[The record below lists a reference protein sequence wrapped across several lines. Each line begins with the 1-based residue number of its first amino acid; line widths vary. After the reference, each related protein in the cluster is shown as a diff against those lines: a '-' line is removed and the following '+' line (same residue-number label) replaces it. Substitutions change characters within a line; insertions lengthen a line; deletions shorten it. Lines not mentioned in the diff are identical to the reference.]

1 MNNKTIERETL
12 DFSSLPNV
20 IRLMIEDNSDAA
32 TVIDQLIEFKG
43 ENNALATLILL
54 DDMNIRGTQLY
65 TLYKMCNQDIKAF
78 YETTINITKDDI
90 LQLNQASAPLC
101 IYKAVFEGTSD
112 DRKNNPN
119 KYIFTND
126 ERENYIKHKKTSQE
140 NNAVEK
146 DLYPTISIEEALK
159 IIKNRG
165 FKCGYK
171 KEYINDDHAKEIYQ
185 VFYNDLGDILY
196 TNSLENKN
204 VFLWKDSKL
213 NVVRSKNNNNI
224 NYVIELK
231 DHPFETYDNLIKNSH
246 SKVNNDA
253 NLIPIIKTIKGIKY
267 SEKNPNYS
275 SCVTTLIY
283 DLLSF
288 EQIYDELDDGLKE
301 IYKPL
306 LNQASDMAYDEII
319 NHLNAD
325 DGIEIAT
332 NLQNILGFN
341 LSKSKLLAA
350 KDRFCKARGHQTNN
364 SKKKFLSRL
373 VSDDPYTKDMNH
385 RIIEVLTKDIE
396 TV

>member
-1 MNNKTIERETL
+1 MDKKTIERETL
-12 DFSSLPNV
+12 DFSSLPNI

-32 TVIDQLIEFKG
+32 TVIDKLIELKG
-43 ENNALATLILL
+43 ESNALATLILL
-54 DDMNIRGTQLY
+54 DDMNIRGIQLSI
-65 TLYKMCNQDIKAF
+65 LYKMCNQDIETF
-78 YETTINITKDDI
+78 YETVINITKDDI
-90 LQLNQASAPLC
+90 ELLNRTSAPVC
-101 IYKAVFEGTSD
+101 VYKAIFEGTSE
-112 DRKNNPN
+112 DRKKYPN
-119 KYIFTND
+119 KYIFTNV
-126 ERENYIKHKKTSQE
+126 ERENYTKSKEK

-146 DLYPTISIEEALK
+146 DLYPTITIEEALK
-159 IIKNRG
+159 IIKNKG

-171 KEYINDDHAKEIYQ
+171 TEYINDNHIKEVYWI
-185 VFYNDLGDILY
+185 FYNKLGDILY

-204 VFLWKDSKL
+204 IFLWKDSKL
-213 NVVRSKNNNNI
+213 NVVRSKDNNNI

-231 DHPFETYDNLIKNSH
+231 DHPFETYDNLLKNSH
-246 SKVNNDA
+246 DKLNDDI
-253 NLIPIIKTIKGIKY
+253 NSIPIIKTIKGIKY
-267 SEKNPNYS
+267 TEKNPNYS
-275 SCVTTLIY
+275 SCVTALIY

-288 EQIYDELDDGLKE
+288 EQIYNELDEGLKA

-306 LNQASDMAYDEII
+306 LEQASDKAYDEII

-350 KDRFCKARGHQTNN
+350 KDRFCKARGHETNN

-396 TV
+396 TI

>member
-1 MNNKTIERETL
+1 MNTKANEREML
-12 DFSSLPNV
+12 DFSSLPNI

-32 TVIDQLIEFKG
+32 TVIDKLIELKG
-43 ENNALATLILL
+43 ESNALATLILL
-54 DDMNIRGTQLY
+54 DDMNIRGIQLSI
-65 TLYKMCNQDIKAF
+65 LYKMCNQDIETF
-78 YETTINITKDDI
+78 YETVINITKDDI
-90 LQLNQASAPLC
+90 ELLNRTSAPLC
-101 IYKAVFEGTSD
+101 VYKAIFEGTSE
-112 DRKNNPN
+112 DRKKYPN
-119 KYIFTND
+119 KYIFTNV
-126 ERENYIKHKKTSQE
+126 ERENYTKSKEK

-146 DLYPTISIEEALK
+146 DLYPTITIEEALK
-159 IIKNRG
+159 IIKNKG

-171 KEYINDDHAKEIYQ
+171 TEYINDNHIKEVYWI
-185 VFYNDLGDILY
+185 FYNKLGDILY

-204 VFLWKDSKL
+204 IFLWKDSKL
-213 NVVRSKNNNNI
+213 NVVRSKDNNNI

-231 DHPFETYDNLIKNSH
+231 DHPFETYDNLLTNSH
-246 SKVNNDA
+246 NKLNEDM

-267 SEKNPNYS
+267 TEKNPNYS
-275 SCVTTLIY
+275 SCVTALIY

-288 EQIYDELDDGLKE
+288 EQIYNELDEGLKA

-306 LNQASDMAYDEII
+306 LEQASDKAYDEII

-350 KDRFCKARGHQTNN
+350 KDRFCKARGHETNN

-396 TV
+396 TI

>member
-1 MNNKTIERETL
+1 MNTKANEREML
-12 DFSSLPNV
+12 DFSSLPNI

-32 TVIDQLIEFKG
+32 TVIDKLIELKG
-43 ENNALATLILL
+43 ESNALATLILL
-54 DDMNIRGTQLY
+54 DDMNIRGIQLSI
-65 TLYKMCNQDIKAF
+65 LYKMCNQDIETF
-78 YETTINITKDDI
+78 YETVINITKDDI
-90 LQLNQASAPLC
+90 ELLNRTSAPLC
-101 IYKAVFEGTSD
+101 VYKAIFEGTSE
-112 DRKNNPN
+112 DRKKYPN
-119 KYIFTND
+119 KYIFTNV
-126 ERENYIKHKKTSQE
+126 ERENYTKSKEK

-146 DLYPTISIEEALK
+146 DLYPTITIEEALK
-159 IIKNRG
+159 IIKNKG

-171 KEYINDDHAKEIYQ
+171 TEYINDNHIKEVYWI
-185 VFYNDLGDILY
+185 FYNKLGDILY

-204 VFLWKDSKL
+204 IFLWKDSKL
-213 NVVRSKNNNNI
+213 NVVRSKDNNNI

-231 DHPFETYDNLIKNSH
+231 DHPFETYDRLLTNSH
-246 SKVNNDA
+246 NKLNEDM

-267 SEKNPNYS
+267 TEKNPNYS
-275 SCVTTLIY
+275 SCVTSLIY

-288 EQIYDELDDGLKE
+288 EQIYNELDEGLKA

-306 LNQASDMAYDEII
+306 LEQASDKAYDEII

-350 KDRFCKARGHQTNN
+350 KDRFCKARGHETNN

-396 TV
+396 TI

>member
-1 MNNKTIERETL
+1 MDKKTIEREML
-12 DFSSLPNV
+12 DFSSLPNI

-32 TVIDQLIEFKG
+32 TVIDKLIELKG
-43 ENNALATLILL
+43 ESNALATLILL
-54 DDMNIRGTQLY
+54 DDMNIRGIQLSI
-65 TLYKMCNQDIKAF
+65 LYKMCNQDIETF
-78 YETTINITKDDI
+78 YETVINITKDDI
-90 LQLNQASAPLC
+90 ELLNRTSAPLC
-101 IYKAVFEGTSD
+101 VYKAIFEGTSE
-112 DRKNNPN
+112 DRKKYPN
-119 KYIFTND
+119 KYIFTNV
-126 ERENYIKHKKTSQE
+126 ERENYTKSKEK

-146 DLYPTISIEEALK
+146 DLYPTITIEEALK
-159 IIKNRG
+159 IIKNKG

-171 KEYINDDHAKEIYQ
+171 TEYINDNHIKEVYWI
-185 VFYNDLGDILY
+185 FYNKLGDILY

-204 VFLWKDSKL
+204 IFLWKDSKL
-213 NVVRSKNNNNI
+213 NVVRSKDNNNI

-231 DHPFETYDNLIKNSH
+231 DHPFETYDRLLTNSH
-246 SKVNNDA
+246 NKLNEDM

-267 SEKNPNYS
+267 TEKNPNYS
-275 SCVTTLIY
+275 SCVTALIY

-288 EQIYDELDDGLKE
+288 EQIYNELDEGLKA

-306 LNQASDMAYDEII
+306 LEQASDKAYDEII

-350 KDRFCKARGHQTNN
+350 KDRFCKARGHETNN

-396 TV
+396 TI

>member
-1 MNNKTIERETL
+1 MDKKTIEREML
-12 DFSSLPNV
+12 DFSSLPNI

-32 TVIDQLIEFKG
+32 TVIDKLIELKG
-43 ENNALATLILL
+43 ESNALATLILL
-54 DDMNIRGTQLY
+54 DDMNIRGIQLSI
-65 TLYKMCNQDIKAF
+65 LYKMCNQDIETF
-78 YETTINITKDDI
+78 YETVINITKDDI
-90 LQLNQASAPLC
+90 ELLNRTSAPLC
-101 IYKAVFEGTSD
+101 VYKAIFEGTSE
-112 DRKNNPN
+112 DRKKYPD
-119 KYIFTND
+119 KYIFTD
-126 ERENYIKHKKTSQE
+126 VERENYTKSKEK
-140 NNAVEK
+140 NNTVEK
-146 DLYPTISIEEALK
+146 DLYPTITIEEALK
-159 IIKNRG
+159 IIKNKG

-171 KEYINDDHAKEIYQ
+171 AEYINDNHIKEVYWI
-185 VFYNDLGDILY
+185 FYNKLGDILY

-204 VFLWKDSKL
+204 IFLWKDSKL
-213 NVVRSKNNNNI
+213 NVVRSKDNNNI

-231 DHPFETYDNLIKNSH
+231 DHPFETYDRLLTNSH
-246 SKVNNDA
+246 NKLNEDM

-267 SEKNPNYS
+267 TEKNPNYS
-275 SCVTTLIY
+275 SCVTALIY

-288 EQIYDELDDGLKE
+288 AQIYNELDEGLKA

-306 LNQASDMAYDEII
+306 LEQASDKAYDEII

-350 KDRFCKARGHQTNN
+350 KDRFCKARGHETNN

-396 TV
+396 TI

>member
-1 MNNKTIERETL
+1 MNTKTNEREML
-12 DFSSLPNV
+12 DFSSLPNI
-20 IRLMIEDNSDAA
+20 IRLMIEDNSDTA
-32 TVIDQLIEFKG
+32 TVIDKLIELKG
-43 ENNALATLILL
+43 ESNALATLILL
-54 DDMNIRGTQLY
+54 DDMNIRGIQLSI
-65 TLYKMCNQDIKAF
+65 LYKMCNQDIETF
-78 YETTINITKDDI
+78 YETVINITKDDI
-90 LQLNQASAPLC
+90 ELLNRTSAPLC
-101 IYKAVFEGTSD
+101 VYKAIFEGTSE
-112 DRKNNPN
+112 DRKKYPN
-119 KYIFTND
+119 KYIFTNV
-126 ERENYIKHKKTSQE
+126 ERENYTKSKEK
-140 NNAVEK
+140 NNTVEK
-146 DLYPTISIEEALK
+146 DLYPTITIEEALK
-159 IIKNRG
+159 IIKNKG

-171 KEYINDDHAKEIYQ
+171 MEYINDNHIKEVYWI
-185 VFYNDLGDILY
+185 FYNKLGDILY

-204 VFLWKDSKL
+204 IFLWKDSKL
-213 NVVRSKNNNNI
+213 NVVRSKDNNNI

-231 DHPFETYDNLIKNSH
+231 NHPFETYDRLLTNSH
-246 SKVNNDA
+246 NKLNEDM

-267 SEKNPNYS
+267 IEKNPNYS
-275 SCVTTLIY
+275 SCVTALIY

-288 EQIYDELDDGLKE
+288 EQIYNELDEGLKA

-306 LNQASDMAYDEII
+306 LEQASDKAYDEII

-350 KDRFCKARGHQTNN
+350 KDRFCKARGHETNN

-396 TV
+396 TI

>member
-1 MNNKTIERETL
+1 MDKKTIERETL
-12 DFSSLPNV
+12 DFSSLPNI

-32 TVIDQLIEFKG
+32 TVIDKLIELKG
-43 ENNALATLILL
+43 ESNALATLILL
-54 DDMNIRGTQLY
+54 DDMNIRGIQLSI
-65 TLYKMCNQDIKAF
+65 LYKMCNQDIETF
-78 YETTINITKDDI
+78 YETVINITKDDI
-90 LQLNQASAPLC
+90 ELLNRTSAPLC
-101 IYKAVFEGTSD
+101 VYKAIFEGTSE
-112 DRKNNPN
+112 DRKKYPN
-119 KYIFTND
+119 KYIFTNV
-126 ERENYIKHKKTSQE
+126 ERENYTKSKEK
-140 NNAVEK
+140 NNTVEK
-146 DLYPTISIEEALK
+146 DLYPTITIEEALK
-159 IIKNRG
+159 IIKNKG

-171 KEYINDDHAKEIYQ
+171 MEYINDNHIKEVYWI
-185 VFYNDLGDILY
+185 FYNKLGDILY

-204 VFLWKDSKL
+204 IFLWKDSKL
-213 NVVRSKNNNNI
+213 NVVRSKDNNNI

-231 DHPFETYDNLIKNSH
+231 NHPFETYDRLLTNSH
-246 SKVNNDA
+246 NKLNEDM

-267 SEKNPNYS
+267 TEKNPNYS
-275 SCVTTLIY
+275 SCVTALIY

-288 EQIYDELDDGLKE
+288 EQIYNELDEGLKA

-306 LNQASDMAYDEII
+306 LEQASDKAYDEII

-350 KDRFCKARGHQTNN
+350 KDRFCKARGHETNN

-396 TV
+396 TI

>member
-1 MNNKTIERETL
+1 M
-12 DFSSLPNV
+12 
-20 IRLMIEDNSDAA
+20 
-32 TVIDQLIEFKG
+32 
-43 ENNALATLILL
+43 
-54 DDMNIRGTQLY
+54 
-65 TLYKMCNQDIKAF
+65 
-78 YETTINITKDDI
+78 
-90 LQLNQASAPLC
+90 
-101 IYKAVFEGTSD
+101 
-112 DRKNNPN
+112 
-119 KYIFTND
+119 
-126 ERENYIKHKKTSQE
+126 
-140 NNAVEK
+140 EK
-146 DLYPTISIEEALK
+146 DLYPTITIEEALK
-159 IIKNRG
+159 IIKNKG

-171 KEYINDDHAKEIYQ
+171 AEYINDNHIKEVYWI
-185 VFYNDLGDILY
+185 FYNKLGDILY

-204 VFLWKDSKL
+204 IFLWKDSKL
-213 NVVRSKNNNNI
+213 NVVRSKDNNNI

-231 DHPFETYDNLIKNSH
+231 DHPFETYDRLLTNSH
-246 SKVNNDA
+246 NKLNEDM

-267 SEKNPNYS
+267 TEKNPNYS
-275 SCVTTLIY
+275 SCVTALIY

-288 EQIYDELDDGLKE
+288 EQIYNELDEGLKA

-306 LNQASDMAYDEII
+306 LDKASDKAYDEII

-350 KDRFCKARGHQTNN
+350 KDRFCKARGHETNN

-396 TV
+396 TI

>member
-1 MNNKTIERETL
+1 MDKKTIEREML
-12 DFSSLPNV
+12 DFSSLPNI

-32 TVIDQLIEFKG
+32 TVIDKLIELKG
-43 ENNALATLILL
+43 ESNALATLILL
-54 DDMNIRGTQLY
+54 DDMNIRGIQLSI
-65 TLYKMCNQDIKAF
+65 LYKMCNQDIETF
-78 YETTINITKDDI
+78 YETVINITKDDI
-90 LQLNQASAPLC
+90 ELLNRTSAPLC
-101 IYKAVFEGTSD
+101 VYKAIFEGTSE
-112 DRKNNPN
+112 DRKKYPD
-119 KYIFTND
+119 KYIFTD
-126 ERENYIKHKKTSQE
+126 VERENYTKSKEK

-146 DLYPTISIEEALK
+146 DLYPTITIEEALK
-159 IIKNRG
+159 IIKNKG

-171 KEYINDDHAKEIYQ
+171 TEYINDNHIKEVYWI
-185 VFYNDLGDILY
+185 FYNKLGDILY

-204 VFLWKDSKL
+204 IFLWKDSKL
-213 NVVRSKNNNNI
+213 NVVRSKDNNNI

-231 DHPFETYDNLIKNSH
+231 DHPFETYDRLLTNSH
-246 SKVNNDA
+246 NKLNEDM

-267 SEKNPNYS
+267 TEKNPNYS
-275 SCVTTLIY
+275 SCVTALIY

-288 EQIYDELDDGLKE
+288 EQIYNELDEGLKA

-306 LNQASDMAYDEII
+306 LDKASDKAYDEII
-319 NHLNAD
+319 NHLNAN

-350 KDRFCKARGHQTNN
+350 KDRFCKARGHETNN

-396 TV
+396 TI

>member
-1 MNNKTIERETL
+1 MDKKTIERETL
-12 DFSSLPNV
+12 DFSSLPNI

-32 TVIDQLIEFKG
+32 TVIDKLIELKG
-43 ENNALATLILL
+43 ESNALATLILL
-54 DDMNIRGTQLY
+54 DDMNIRGIQLSI
-65 TLYKMCNQDIKAF
+65 LYKMCNQDIETF
-78 YETTINITKDDI
+78 YETVINITKDDI
-90 LQLNQASAPLC
+90 ELLNRTSAPLC
-101 IYKAVFEGTSD
+101 VYKAIFEGTSE
-112 DRKNNPN
+112 DRKKYPN
-119 KYIFTND
+119 KYIFTNV
-126 ERENYIKHKKTSQE
+126 ERENYTKSKEK

-146 DLYPTISIEEALK
+146 DLYPTITIEEALK
-159 IIKNRG
+159 IIKNKG

-171 KEYINDDHAKEIYQ
+171 TEYINDNHIKEVYWI
-185 VFYNDLGDILY
+185 FYNKLGDILY

-204 VFLWKDSKL
+204 IFLWKDSKL
-213 NVVRSKNNNNI
+213 NVVRSKDNNNI

-231 DHPFETYDNLIKNSH
+231 DHPFETYDRLLTNSH
-246 SKVNNDA
+246 NKLNEDM

-267 SEKNPNYS
+267 TEKNPNYS
-275 SCVTTLIY
+275 SCVTALIY

-288 EQIYDELDDGLKE
+288 AQIYNELDEGLKA

-306 LNQASDMAYDEII
+306 LEQASDKAYDEII

-350 KDRFCKARGHQTNN
+350 KDRFCKARGHETNN

-396 TV
+396 TI

>member
-1 MNNKTIERETL
+1 MNTKTNERKTL

-20 IRLMIEDNSDAA
+20 IRLMIEDDSDAA

-65 TLYKMCNQDIKAF
+65 TLYKICNKNIASF
-78 YETTINITKDDI
+78 YETVININKDDI
-90 LQLNQASAPLC
+90 LRLNKASAPLC
-101 IYKAVFEGTSD
+101 IHKAVFEGTSE
-112 DRKNNPN
+112 DRINHPD
-119 KYIFTND
+119 KYIFTDD
-126 ERENYIKHKKTSQE
+126 ERENYIKQKENKKS
-140 NNAVEK
+140 NAVEK
-146 DLYPTISIEEALK
+146 DLYPTITIEEALK
-159 IIKNRG
+159 IIKKRG
-165 FKCGYK
+165 FICGYQ
-171 KEYINDDHAKEIYQ
+171 KEYIDDNHMKEVYRI
-185 VFYNDLGDILY
+185 FYNDQGDILY

-204 VFLWKDSKL
+204 IFLWKDSKL
-213 NVVRSKNNNNI
+213 NIIRSKNSNNI
-224 NYVIELK
+224 NYIIELK
-231 DHPFETYDNLIKNSH
+231 DHPFQTYDNLLKNSH
-246 SKVNNDA
+246 SKVNDDVH
-253 NLIPIIKTIKGIKY
+253 LIPIIKSIKGIKY
-267 SEKNPNYS
+267 TEKNPNYS
-275 SCVTTLIY
+275 SRVTALIY

-288 EQIYDELDDGLKE
+288 ENIYNELDDGLKK

-325 DGIEIAT
+325 DGIEIAI

-350 KDRFCKARGHQTNN
+350 KERFCKARGHQTNN

-396 TV
+396 KV

>member
-1 MNNKTIERETL
+1 MNTKANEREML
-12 DFSSLPNV
+12 DFSSLPNI

-32 TVIDQLIEFKG
+32 TVIDKLIELKG
-43 ENNALATLILL
+43 ESNALATLILL
-54 DDMNIRGTQLY
+54 DDMNIRGIQLSI
-65 TLYKMCNQDIKAF
+65 LYKMCNQDIETF
-78 YETTINITKDDI
+78 YETVINITKDDI
-90 LQLNQASAPLC
+90 ELLNRTSAPLC
-101 IYKAVFEGTSD
+101 VYKAIFEGTSE
-112 DRKNNPN
+112 DRKKYPN
-119 KYIFTND
+119 KYIFTNV
-126 ERENYIKHKKTSQE
+126 ERENYTKSKEK
-140 NNAVEK
+140 NNDVEK
-146 DLYPTISIEEALK
+146 DLYPTITIEEALK
-159 IIKNRG
+159 IIKNKG

-171 KEYINDDHAKEIYQ
+171 TEYINDNHIKEVYWI
-185 VFYNDLGDILY
+185 FYNKLGDILY

-204 VFLWKDSKL
+204 IFLWKDSKL
-213 NVVRSKNNNNI
+213 NVVRSKDNNNI

-231 DHPFETYDNLIKNSH
+231 DHPFETYDNLLKNSH
-246 SKVNNDA
+246 DKLNDDI
-253 NLIPIIKTIKGIKY
+253 NSIPIIKTIKGIKY
-267 SEKNPNYS
+267 TEKNPNYS
-275 SCVTTLIY
+275 SCVTALIY

-288 EQIYDELDDGLKE
+288 EQIYNELDEGLKA

-306 LNQASDMAYDEII
+306 LEQASDKAYDEII

-350 KDRFCKARGHQTNN
+350 KDRFCKARGHETNN

-396 TV
+396 TI

>member
-1 MNNKTIERETL
+1 MNTKANEREML
-12 DFSSLPNV
+12 DFSSLPNI

-32 TVIDQLIEFKG
+32 TVIDKLIELKG
-43 ENNALATLILL
+43 ESNALATLILL
-54 DDMNIRGTQLY
+54 DDMNIRGIQLSI
-65 TLYKMCNQDIKAF
+65 LYKMCNQDIETF
-78 YETTINITKDDI
+78 YETVINITKDDI
-90 LQLNQASAPLC
+90 ELLNRTSAPLC
-101 IYKAVFEGTSD
+101 VYKAIFEGTSE
-112 DRKNNPN
+112 DRKKYPN
-119 KYIFTND
+119 KYIFTNV
-126 ERENYIKHKKTSQE
+126 ERENYTKSKEK

-146 DLYPTISIEEALK
+146 DLYPTITIEEALK
-159 IIKNRG
+159 IIKNKG

-171 KEYINDDHAKEIYQ
+171 TEYINDNHIKEVYWI
-185 VFYNDLGDILY
+185 FYNKLGDILY

-204 VFLWKDSKL
+204 IFLWKDSKL
-213 NVVRSKNNNNI
+213 NVVRSKDNNNI

-231 DHPFETYDNLIKNSH
+231 DHPFETYDRLLTNSH
-246 SKVNNDA
+246 NKLNEDM

-267 SEKNPNYS
+267 TEKNPNYS
-275 SCVTTLIY
+275 SCVTALIY

-288 EQIYDELDDGLKE
+288 EQIYNELDEGLKA

-306 LNQASDMAYDEII
+306 LEQASDKAYDEII

-350 KDRFCKARGHQTNN
+350 KDRFCKARGHETNN

-396 TV
+396 TI

>member
-1 MNNKTIERETL
+1 MDKKTIERETL
-12 DFSSLPNV
+12 DFSSLPNI

-32 TVIDQLIEFKG
+32 TVIDKLIELKG
-43 ENNALATLILL
+43 ESNALATLILL
-54 DDMNIRGTQLY
+54 DDMNIRGIQLSI
-65 TLYKMCNQDIKAF
+65 LYKMCNQDIETF
-78 YETTINITKDDI
+78 YETVINITKDDI
-90 LQLNQASAPLC
+90 ELLNRTSAPLC
-101 IYKAVFEGTSD
+101 VYKAIFEGTSE
-112 DRKNNPN
+112 DRKKYPN
-119 KYIFTND
+119 KYIFTNV
-126 ERENYIKHKKTSQE
+126 ERENYTKSKEK

-146 DLYPTISIEEALK
+146 DLYPTITIEEALK
-159 IIKNRG
+159 IIKNKG

-171 KEYINDDHAKEIYQ
+171 TEYINDNHIKEVYWI
-185 VFYNDLGDILY
+185 FYNKLGDILY
-196 TNSLENKN
+196 TNSLENKDI
-204 VFLWKDSKL
+204 FLWKDSKL
-213 NVVRSKNNNNI
+213 NVVRSKDNNNI

-231 DHPFETYDNLIKNSH
+231 DHPFETYDRLLTNSH
-246 SKVNNDA
+246 NKLNEDM

-267 SEKNPNYS
+267 TEKNPNYS
-275 SCVTTLIY
+275 SCVTALIY

-288 EQIYDELDDGLKE
+288 EQIYNELDEGLKA

-306 LNQASDMAYDEII
+306 LEQASDKAYDEII

-350 KDRFCKARGHQTNN
+350 KDRFCKARGHETNN

-396 TV
+396 TI

>member
-1 MNNKTIERETL
+1 MNTKANEREML
-12 DFSSLPNV
+12 DFSSLPNI

-32 TVIDQLIEFKG
+32 TVIDKLIELKG
-43 ENNALATLILL
+43 ESNALATLILL
-54 DDMNIRGTQLY
+54 DDMNIRGIQLSI
-65 TLYKMCNQDIKAF
+65 LYKMCNQDIETF
-78 YETTINITKDDI
+78 YETVINITKDDI
-90 LQLNQASAPLC
+90 ELLNRTSAPLC
-101 IYKAVFEGTSD
+101 VYKAIFEGTSE
-112 DRKNNPN
+112 DRKKYPN
-119 KYIFTND
+119 KYIFTNV
-126 ERENYIKHKKTSQE
+126 ERENYTKSKEK

-146 DLYPTISIEEALK
+146 DLYPTITIEEALK
-159 IIKNRG
+159 IIKNKG

-171 KEYINDDHAKEIYQ
+171 TEYINDNHIKEVYWI
-185 VFYNDLGDILY
+185 FYNKLGDILY

-204 VFLWKDSKL
+204 IFLWKDSKL
-213 NVVRSKNNNNI
+213 NVVRSKDNNNI

-231 DHPFETYDNLIKNSH
+231 DHPFETYDNLLKNSH
-246 SKVNNDA
+246 DKLNEDM

-267 SEKNPNYS
+267 TEKNPNYS
-275 SCVTTLIY
+275 SCVTALIY

-288 EQIYDELDDGLKE
+288 EQIYNELDEGLKA

-306 LNQASDMAYDEII
+306 LEQASDKAYDEII

-350 KDRFCKARGHQTNN
+350 KDRFCKARGHETNN

-396 TV
+396 TI

>member
-1 MNNKTIERETL
+1 MDKKTIEREML
-12 DFSSLPNV
+12 DFSSLPNI

-32 TVIDQLIEFKG
+32 TVIDKLIELKG
-43 ENNALATLILL
+43 ESNALATLILL
-54 DDMNIRGTQLY
+54 DDMNIRGIQLSI
-65 TLYKMCNQDIKAF
+65 LYKMCNQDIETF
-78 YETTINITKDDI
+78 YETVINITKDDI
-90 LQLNQASAPLC
+90 ELLNRTSAPLC
-101 IYKAVFEGTSD
+101 VYKAIFEGTSE
-112 DRKNNPN
+112 DRKKYPD
-119 KYIFTND
+119 KYIFTD
-126 ERENYIKHKKTSQE
+126 VERENYTKSKEK

-146 DLYPTISIEEALK
+146 DLYPTITIEEALK
-159 IIKNRG
+159 IIKNKG

-171 KEYINDDHAKEIYQ
+171 TEYINDNHIKEVYWI
-185 VFYNDLGDILY
+185 FYNKLGDILY

-204 VFLWKDSKL
+204 IFLWKDSKL
-213 NVVRSKNNNNI
+213 NVVRSKDNNNI

-231 DHPFETYDNLIKNSH
+231 DHPFETYDRLLTNSH
-246 SKVNNDA
+246 NKLNEDM

-267 SEKNPNYS
+267 TEKNPNYS
-275 SCVTTLIY
+275 SCVTALIY

-288 EQIYDELDDGLKE
+288 EQIYNELDEGLKA

-306 LNQASDMAYDEII
+306 LDKASDKAYDEII

-350 KDRFCKARGHQTNN
+350 KDRFCKARGHETNN

-396 TV
+396 TI

>member
-1 MNNKTIERETL
+1 MDKKTIERKTL
-12 DFSSLPNV
+12 DFSSLPNI

-32 TVIDQLIEFKG
+32 TVIDKLIELKG
-43 ENNALATLILL
+43 ESNALATLILL
-54 DDMNIRGTQLY
+54 DDMNIRGIQLSI
-65 TLYKMCNQDIKAF
+65 LYKMCNQDIETF
-78 YETTINITKDDI
+78 YETVINITKDDI
-90 LQLNQASAPLC
+90 ELLNRTSAPLC
-101 IYKAVFEGTSD
+101 VYKAIFEGTSE
-112 DRKNNPN
+112 DRKKYPN
-119 KYIFTND
+119 KYIFTNV
-126 ERENYIKHKKTSQE
+126 ERENYTKSKEK

-146 DLYPTISIEEALK
+146 DLYPTITIEEALK
-159 IIKNRG
+159 IIKNKG

-171 KEYINDDHAKEIYQ
+171 TEYINDNHIKEVYWI
-185 VFYNDLGDILY
+185 FYNKLGDILY

-204 VFLWKDSKL
+204 IFLWKDSKL
-213 NVVRSKNNNNI
+213 NVVRSKDNNNI

-231 DHPFETYDNLIKNSH
+231 DHPFETYDNLLKNSH
-246 SKVNNDA
+246 DKLNDDI
-253 NLIPIIKTIKGIKY
+253 NSIPIIKTIKGIKY
-267 SEKNPNYS
+267 TEKNPNYS
-275 SCVTTLIY
+275 SCVTALIY

-288 EQIYDELDDGLKE
+288 EQIYNELDEGLKA

-306 LNQASDMAYDEII
+306 LEQASDKAYDEII

-350 KDRFCKARGHQTNN
+350 KDRFCKARGHETNN

-396 TV
+396 TI

>member
-1 MNNKTIERETL
+1 MNTKTNEREML
-12 DFSSLPNV
+12 DFSSLPNI

-32 TVIDQLIEFKG
+32 TVIDKLIELKG
-43 ENNALATLILL
+43 ESNALATLILL
-54 DDMNIRGTQLY
+54 DDMNIRGIQLSI
-65 TLYKMCNQDIKAF
+65 LYKMCNQDIETF
-78 YETTINITKDDI
+78 YETVINITKDDI
-90 LQLNQASAPLC
+90 ELLNRTSAPLC
-101 IYKAVFEGTSD
+101 VYKAIFEGTSE
-112 DRKNNPN
+112 DRKKYPN
-119 KYIFTND
+119 KYIFTNV
-126 ERENYIKHKKTSQE
+126 ERENYTKSKEK

-146 DLYPTISIEEALK
+146 DLYPTITIEEALK
-159 IIKNRG
+159 IIKNKG

-171 KEYINDDHAKEIYQ
+171 TEYINDNHIKEVYWI
-185 VFYNDLGDILY
+185 FYNKLGDILY

-204 VFLWKDSKL
+204 IFLWKDSKL
-213 NVVRSKNNNNI
+213 TVVRSKDNNNI

-231 DHPFETYDNLIKNSH
+231 DHPFETYDNLLKNSH
-246 SKVNNDA
+246 DKLNDDI
-253 NLIPIIKTIKGIKY
+253 NSIPIIKTIKGIKY
-267 SEKNPNYS
+267 TEKNPNYS
-275 SCVTTLIY
+275 SCVTALIY

-288 EQIYDELDDGLKE
+288 EQIYNELDEGLKA

-306 LNQASDMAYDEII
+306 LEQASDKAYDEII

-350 KDRFCKARGHQTNN
+350 KDRFCKARGHETNN

-385 RIIEVLTKDIE
+385 RIIEVLTKDSE
-396 TV
+396 TI

>member
-1 MNNKTIERETL
+1 MDKKTIERETL
-12 DFSSLPNV
+12 DFSSLPNI

-32 TVIDQLIEFKG
+32 TVIDKLIELKG
-43 ENNALATLILL
+43 ESNALATLILL
-54 DDMNIRGTQLY
+54 DDMNIRGIQLSI
-65 TLYKMCNQDIKAF
+65 LYKMCNQDIETF
-78 YETTINITKDDI
+78 YETVINITKDDI
-90 LQLNQASAPLC
+90 ELLNRTSAPLC
-101 IYKAVFEGTSD
+101 VYKAIFEGTSE
-112 DRKNNPN
+112 DRKKYPN
-119 KYIFTND
+119 KYIFTNV
-126 ERENYIKHKKTSQE
+126 ERENYTKSKEK
-140 NNAVEK
+140 NNTVEK
-146 DLYPTISIEEALK
+146 DLYPTITIEEALK
-159 IIKNRG
+159 IIKNKG

-171 KEYINDDHAKEIYQ
+171 TEYINDNHIKEVYWI
-185 VFYNDLGDILY
+185 FYNKLGDILY

-204 VFLWKDSKL
+204 IFLWKDSKL
-213 NVVRSKNNNNI
+213 NVVRSKDNNNI

-231 DHPFETYDNLIKNSH
+231 DHPFETYDRLLTNSH
-246 SKVNNDA
+246 NKLNEDM

-267 SEKNPNYS
+267 TEKNPNYS
-275 SCVTTLIY
+275 SCVTALIY

-288 EQIYDELDDGLKE
+288 EQIYNELDEGLKA

-306 LNQASDMAYDEII
+306 LEQASDKAYDEII

-350 KDRFCKARGHQTNN
+350 KDRFCKARGHETNN

-396 TV
+396 TI

>member
-1 MNNKTIERETL
+1 MDKKTIERETL
-12 DFSSLPNV
+12 DFSSLPNI

-32 TVIDQLIEFKG
+32 TVIDKLIELKG
-43 ENNALATLILL
+43 ESNALATLILL
-54 DDMNIRGTQLY
+54 DDMNIRGIQLSI
-65 TLYKMCNQDIKAF
+65 LYKMCNQDIETF
-78 YETTINITKDDI
+78 YETVINITKDDI
-90 LQLNQASAPLC
+90 ELLNRTSAPLC
-101 IYKAVFEGTSD
+101 VYKAIFEGTSE
-112 DRKNNPN
+112 DRKKYPN
-119 KYIFTND
+119 KYIFTNV
-126 ERENYIKHKKTSQE
+126 ERENYTKSKEK

-146 DLYPTISIEEALK
+146 DLYPTITIEEALK
-159 IIKNRG
+159 IIKNKG

-171 KEYINDDHAKEIYQ
+171 TEYINDNHIKEVYWI
-185 VFYNDLGDILY
+185 FYNKLGDILY

-204 VFLWKDSKL
+204 IFLWKDSKL
-213 NVVRSKNNNNI
+213 NVVRSKDNNNI

-231 DHPFETYDNLIKNSH
+231 NHPFETYDRLLTNSH
-246 SKVNNDA
+246 NKLNEDM

-267 SEKNPNYS
+267 TEKNPNYS
-275 SCVTTLIY
+275 SCVTALIY

-288 EQIYDELDDGLKE
+288 EQIYNELDEGLKA

-306 LNQASDMAYDEII
+306 LEQASDKAYDEII

-350 KDRFCKARGHQTNN
+350 KDRFCKARGHETNN

-396 TV
+396 TI

>member
-1 MNNKTIERETL
+1 MNTKTNEREML
-12 DFSSLPNV
+12 DFSSLPNI
-20 IRLMIEDNSDAA
+20 IRLMIEDNSDTA
-32 TVIDQLIEFKG
+32 TVIDKLIELKG
-43 ENNALATLILL
+43 ESNALATLILL
-54 DDMNIRGTQLY
+54 DDMNIRGIQLSI
-65 TLYKMCNQDIKAF
+65 LYKMCNQDIETF
-78 YETTINITKDDI
+78 YETVINITKDDI
-90 LQLNQASAPLC
+90 ELLNRTSAPLC
-101 IYKAVFEGTSD
+101 VYKAIFEGTSE
-112 DRKNNPN
+112 DRKKYPN
-119 KYIFTND
+119 KYIFTNV
-126 ERENYIKHKKTSQE
+126 ERENYTKSKEK
-140 NNAVEK
+140 NNIVEK
-146 DLYPTISIEEALK
+146 DLYPTITIEEALK
-159 IIKNRG
+159 IIKNKG

-171 KEYINDDHAKEIYQ
+171 MEYINDNHIKEVYWI
-185 VFYNDLGDILY
+185 FYNKLGDILY

-204 VFLWKDSKL
+204 IFLWKDSKL
-213 NVVRSKNNNNI
+213 NVVRSKDNNNI

-231 DHPFETYDNLIKNSH
+231 NHPFETYDRLLTNSH
-246 SKVNNDA
+246 NKLNEDM

-267 SEKNPNYS
+267 IEKNPNYS
-275 SCVTTLIY
+275 SCVTALIY

-288 EQIYDELDDGLKE
+288 EQIYNELDEGLKA

-306 LNQASDMAYDEII
+306 LEQASDKAYDEII

-350 KDRFCKARGHQTNN
+350 KDRFCKARGHETNN

-396 TV
+396 TI

>member
-1 MNNKTIERETL
+1 MNTKTNEREML
-12 DFSSLPNV
+12 DFSSLPNI

-32 TVIDQLIEFKG
+32 TVIDKLIELKG
-43 ENNALATLILL
+43 ESNALATLILL
-54 DDMNIRGTQLY
+54 DDMNIRGIQLSI
-65 TLYKMCNQDIKAF
+65 LYKMCNQDIETF
-78 YETTINITKDDI
+78 YETVINITKDDI
-90 LQLNQASAPLC
+90 ELLNRTSAPLC
-101 IYKAVFEGTSD
+101 VYKAIFEGTSE
-112 DRKNNPN
+112 DRKKYPN
-119 KYIFTND
+119 KYIFTNV
-126 ERENYIKHKKTSQE
+126 ERENYTKSKEK

-146 DLYPTISIEEALK
+146 DLYPTITIEEALK
-159 IIKNRG
+159 IIKNKG

-171 KEYINDDHAKEIYQ
+171 TEYINDNHIKEVYWI
-185 VFYNDLGDILY
+185 FYNKLGDILY

-204 VFLWKDSKL
+204 IFLWKDSKL
-213 NVVRSKNNNNI
+213 NVVRSKDNNNI

-231 DHPFETYDNLIKNSH
+231 DHPFETYDRLLTNSH
-246 SKVNNDA
+246 NKLNEDM

-267 SEKNPNYS
+267 TEKNPNYS
-275 SCVTTLIY
+275 SCVTALIY

-288 EQIYDELDDGLKE
+288 EQIYNELDEGLKA

-306 LNQASDMAYDEII
+306 LEQASDKAYDEII

-350 KDRFCKARGHQTNN
+350 KDRFCKARGHETNN

-396 TV
+396 TI

>member
-1 MNNKTIERETL
+1 MDKKTIERETL
-12 DFSSLPNV
+12 DFSSLPNI

-32 TVIDQLIEFKG
+32 TVIDKLIELKG
-43 ENNALATLILL
+43 ESNALATLILL
-54 DDMNIRGTQLY
+54 DNMNIRGIQLSI
-65 TLYKMCNQDIKAF
+65 LYKMCNQDIETF
-78 YETTINITKDDI
+78 YETVINITKDDI
-90 LQLNQASAPLC
+90 ELLNRTSAPLC
-101 IYKAVFEGTSD
+101 VYKAIFEGTSE
-112 DRKNNPN
+112 DRKKYPN
-119 KYIFTND
+119 KYIFTNV
-126 ERENYIKHKKTSQE
+126 ERENYTKSKEK

-146 DLYPTISIEEALK
+146 DLYPTITIEEALK
-159 IIKNRG
+159 IIKNKG

-171 KEYINDDHAKEIYQ
+171 TEYINDNHIKEVYWI
-185 VFYNDLGDILY
+185 FYNKLGDILY

-204 VFLWKDSKL
+204 IFLWKDSKL
-213 NVVRSKNNNNI
+213 NVVRSKDNNNI

-231 DHPFETYDNLIKNSH
+231 DHPFETYDNLLKNSH
-246 SKVNNDA
+246 DKLNDDI
-253 NLIPIIKTIKGIKY
+253 NSIPIIKTIKGIKY
-267 SEKNPNYS
+267 TEKNPNYS
-275 SCVTTLIY
+275 SCVTALIY

-288 EQIYDELDDGLKE
+288 EQIYNELDEGLKA

-306 LNQASDMAYDEII
+306 LEQASDKAYDEII

-350 KDRFCKARGHQTNN
+350 KDRFCKARGHETNN

-396 TV
+396 TI

>member
-1 MNNKTIERETL
+1 MDKKTIEREML
-12 DFSSLPNV
+12 DFSSLPNI

-32 TVIDQLIEFKG
+32 TVIDKLIELKG
-43 ENNALATLILL
+43 ESNALATLILL
-54 DDMNIRGTQLY
+54 DDMNIRGIQLSI
-65 TLYKMCNQDIKAF
+65 LYKMCNQDIETF
-78 YETTINITKDDI
+78 YETVINITKDDI
-90 LQLNQASAPLC
+90 ELLNRTSAPLC
-101 IYKAVFEGTSD
+101 VYKAIFEGTSE
-112 DRKNNPN
+112 DRKKYPE
-119 KYIFTND
+119 KYIFTD
-126 ERENYIKHKKTSQE
+126 VEREKYSKSKEK

-146 DLYPTISIEEALK
+146 DLYPTITIEEALK
-159 IIKNRG
+159 IIKNKG

-171 KEYINDDHAKEIYQ
+171 TEYINDNHIKEVYWI
-185 VFYNDLGDILY
+185 FYNKLGDILY

-204 VFLWKDSKL
+204 IFLWKDSKL
-213 NVVRSKNNNNI
+213 NVVRSKDNNNI

-231 DHPFETYDNLIKNSH
+231 DHPFETYDRLLTNSH
-246 SKVNNDA
+246 NKLNEDM

-267 SEKNPNYS
+267 TEKNPNYS
-275 SCVTTLIY
+275 SCVTALIY

-288 EQIYDELDDGLKE
+288 EQIYNELDEGLKA

-306 LNQASDMAYDEII
+306 LDKASDKAYDEII

-350 KDRFCKARGHQTNN
+350 KDRFCKARGHETNN

-396 TV
+396 TI

>member
-1 MNNKTIERETL
+1 MDKKTIERETL
-12 DFSSLPNV
+12 DFSSLPNI

-32 TVIDQLIEFKG
+32 TVIDKLIELKG
-43 ENNALATLILL
+43 ESNALATLILL
-54 DDMNIRGTQLY
+54 DDMNIRGIQLSI
-65 TLYKMCNQDIKAF
+65 LYKMCNQDIETF
-78 YETTINITKDDI
+78 YETVINITKDDI
-90 LQLNQASAPLC
+90 ELLNRTSAPLC
-101 IYKAVFEGTSD
+101 VYKAIFEGTSE
-112 DRKNNPN
+112 DRKKYPN
-119 KYIFTND
+119 KYNFTNV
-126 ERENYIKHKKTSQE
+126 ERENYTKSKEK

-146 DLYPTISIEEALK
+146 DLYPTITIEEALK
-159 IIKNRG
+159 IIKNKG

-171 KEYINDDHAKEIYQ
+171 TEYINDNHIKEVYWI
-185 VFYNDLGDILY
+185 FYNKLGDILY

-204 VFLWKDSKL
+204 IFLWKDSKL
-213 NVVRSKNNNNI
+213 NVVRSKDNNNI

-231 DHPFETYDNLIKNSH
+231 DHPFETYDRLLTNSH
-246 SKVNNDA
+246 NKLNEDM

-267 SEKNPNYS
+267 TEKNPNYS
-275 SCVTTLIY
+275 SCVTALIY

-288 EQIYDELDDGLKE
+288 EQIYNELDEGLKA

-306 LNQASDMAYDEII
+306 LEQASDKAYDEII

-350 KDRFCKARGHQTNN
+350 KDRFCKARGHETNN

-396 TV
+396 TI

>member
-1 MNNKTIERETL
+1 MNTKTNERETL
-12 DFSSLPNV
+12 DFSSLPNI

-32 TVIDQLIEFKG
+32 TVIDKLIELKG
-43 ENNALATLILL
+43 ESNALATLILL
-54 DDMNIRGTQLY
+54 DDMNIRGIQLSI
-65 TLYKMCNQDIKAF
+65 LYKMCNQDIETF
-78 YETTINITKDDI
+78 YETVINITKDDI
-90 LQLNQASAPLC
+90 ELLNRTSAPLC
-101 IYKAVFEGTSD
+101 VYKAIFEGTSE
-112 DRKNNPN
+112 DRKKYPN
-119 KYIFTND
+119 KYIFTNV
-126 ERENYIKHKKTSQE
+126 ERENYTKSKEK

-146 DLYPTISIEEALK
+146 DLYPTITIEEALK
-159 IIKNRG
+159 IIKNKG

-171 KEYINDDHAKEIYQ
+171 TEYINDNHIKEVYWI
-185 VFYNDLGDILY
+185 FYNKLGDILY

-204 VFLWKDSKL
+204 IFLWKDSKL
-213 NVVRSKNNNNI
+213 NVVRSKDNNNI

-231 DHPFETYDNLIKNSH
+231 DHPFETYDNLLKNSH
-246 SKVNNDA
+246 DKLNDDI
-253 NLIPIIKTIKGIKY
+253 NSIPIIKTIKGIKY
-267 SEKNPNYS
+267 TEKNPNYS
-275 SCVTTLIY
+275 SCVTALIY

-288 EQIYDELDDGLKE
+288 EQIYNELDEGLKA

-306 LNQASDMAYDEII
+306 LEQASDKAYDEII

-350 KDRFCKARGHQTNN
+350 KDRFCKARGHETNN

-396 TV
+396 TI

>member
-1 MNNKTIERETL
+1 MDKKTIERKTL
-12 DFSSLPNV
+12 DFSSLPNI

-32 TVIDQLIEFKG
+32 TVIDKLIELKG
-43 ENNALATLILL
+43 ESNALATLILL
-54 DDMNIRGTQLY
+54 DDMNIRGIQLSI
-65 TLYKMCNQDIKAF
+65 LYKMCNQDIETF
-78 YETTINITKDDI
+78 YETVIKITKDDI
-90 LQLNQASAPLC
+90 ELLNRTSAPLC
-101 IYKAVFEGTSD
+101 VYKAIFEGTSE
-112 DRKNNPN
+112 DRKKYPN
-119 KYIFTND
+119 KYIFTNV
-126 ERENYIKHKKTSQE
+126 ERENYTKSKEK

-146 DLYPTISIEEALK
+146 DLYPTITIEEALK
-159 IIKNRG
+159 IIKNKG

-171 KEYINDDHAKEIYQ
+171 TEYINDNHIKEVYWI
-185 VFYNDLGDILY
+185 FYNKLGDILY

-204 VFLWKDSKL
+204 IFLWKDSKL
-213 NVVRSKNNNNI
+213 NVVRSKDNNNI

-231 DHPFETYDNLIKNSH
+231 DHPFETYDNLLKNSH
-246 SKVNNDA
+246 DKLNDDI
-253 NLIPIIKTIKGIKY
+253 NSIPIIKTIKGIKY
-267 SEKNPNYS
+267 TEKNPNYS
-275 SCVTTLIY
+275 SCVTALIY

-288 EQIYDELDDGLKE
+288 EQIYNELDEGLKA

-306 LNQASDMAYDEII
+306 LEQASDKAYDEII

-350 KDRFCKARGHQTNN
+350 KDRFCKARGHETNN

-396 TV
+396 TI

>member
-1 MNNKTIERETL
+1 MNTKTNEREML
-12 DFSSLPNV
+12 DFSSLPNI

-32 TVIDQLIEFKG
+32 TVIDKLIELKG
-43 ENNALATLILL
+43 ESNALATLILL
-54 DDMNIRGTQLY
+54 DDMNIRGIQLSI
-65 TLYKMCNQDIKAF
+65 LYKMCNQDIETF
-78 YETTINITKDDI
+78 YETVINITKDDI
-90 LQLNQASAPLC
+90 ELLNRTSAPLC
-101 IYKAVFEGTSD
+101 VYKAIFEGTSE
-112 DRKNNPN
+112 DRKKYPN
-119 KYIFTND
+119 KYIFTNV
-126 ERENYIKHKKTSQE
+126 ERENYTKSKEK

-146 DLYPTISIEEALK
+146 DLYPTITIEEALK
-159 IIKNRG
+159 IIKNKG

-171 KEYINDDHAKEIYQ
+171 TEYINDNHIKEVYWI
-185 VFYNDLGDILY
+185 FYNKLGDILY

-204 VFLWKDSKL
+204 IFLWKDSKL
-213 NVVRSKNNNNI
+213 TVVRSKDNNNI

-231 DHPFETYDNLIKNSH
+231 DHPFETYDNLLKNSH
-246 SKVNNDA
+246 DKLNDDI
-253 NLIPIIKTIKGIKY
+253 NSIPIIKTIKGIKY
-267 SEKNPNYS
+267 TEKNPNYS
-275 SCVTTLIY
+275 SCVTALIY

-288 EQIYDELDDGLKE
+288 EQIYNELDEGLKA

-306 LNQASDMAYDEII
+306 LEQASDKAYDEII

-350 KDRFCKARGHQTNN
+350 KDRFCKARGHETNN

-396 TV
+396 TI

>member
-1 MNNKTIERETL
+1 MDKKTIERETL
-12 DFSSLPNV
+12 DFSSLPNI

-32 TVIDQLIEFKG
+32 TVIDKLIELKG
-43 ENNALATLILL
+43 ESNALATLILL
-54 DDMNIRGTQLY
+54 DDMNIRGIQLSI
-65 TLYKMCNQDIKAF
+65 LYKMCNQDIETF
-78 YETTINITKDDI
+78 YETVINITKDDI
-90 LQLNQASAPLC
+90 ELLNRTSAPLC
-101 IYKAVFEGTSD
+101 VYKAIFEGTSE
-112 DRKNNPN
+112 DRKKYPN
-119 KYIFTND
+119 KYIFTNV
-126 ERENYIKHKKTSQE
+126 ERENYTKSKEK

-146 DLYPTISIEEALK
+146 DLYPTITIEEALK
-159 IIKNRG
+159 IIKNKG

-171 KEYINDDHAKEIYQ
+171 TEYINDNHIKEVYWI
-185 VFYNDLGDILY
+185 FYNKLGDILY

-204 VFLWKDSKL
+204 IFLWKDSKL
-213 NVVRSKNNNNI
+213 NVVRSKDNNNI

-231 DHPFETYDNLIKNSH
+231 DHPFETYDNLLKNSH
-246 SKVNNDA
+246 DKLNEDM

-267 SEKNPNYS
+267 TEKNPNYS
-275 SCVTTLIY
+275 SCVTALIY

-288 EQIYDELDDGLKE
+288 EQIYNELDEGLKA

-306 LNQASDMAYDEII
+306 LEQASDKAYDEII

-350 KDRFCKARGHQTNN
+350 KDRFCKARGHETNN

-396 TV
+396 TI

>member
-1 MNNKTIERETL
+1 MDKKTIERETL
-12 DFSSLPNV
+12 DFSSLPNI

-32 TVIDQLIEFKG
+32 TVIDKLIELKG
-43 ENNALATLILL
+43 ESNALATLILL
-54 DDMNIRGTQLY
+54 DDMNIRGIQLSI
-65 TLYKMCNQDIKAF
+65 LYKMCNQDIETF
-78 YETTINITKDDI
+78 YETVINITKDDI
-90 LQLNQASAPLC
+90 ELLNRTSAPLC
-101 IYKAVFEGTSD
+101 VYKAIFEGTSE
-112 DRKNNPN
+112 DRKKYPN
-119 KYIFTND
+119 KYIFTNV
-126 ERENYIKHKKTSQE
+126 ERENYTKSKEK

-146 DLYPTISIEEALK
+146 DLYPTITIEEALK
-159 IIKNRG
+159 IIKNKG

-171 KEYINDDHAKEIYQ
+171 TEYINDNHIKEVYWI
-185 VFYNDLGDILY
+185 FYNKLGDILY

-204 VFLWKDSKL
+204 IFLWKDSKL
-213 NVVRSKNNNNI
+213 NVVRSKDNNNI

-231 DHPFETYDNLIKNSH
+231 DHPFETYDRLLTNSH
-246 SKVNNDA
+246 NKLNEDM

-267 SEKNPNYS
+267 TEKNPNYS
-275 SCVTTLIY
+275 SCVTALIY

-288 EQIYDELDDGLKE
+288 EQIYNELDEGLKA

-306 LNQASDMAYDEII
+306 LDKASDKAYDEII

-350 KDRFCKARGHQTNN
+350 KDRFCKARGHETNN

-396 TV
+396 TI

>member
-1 MNNKTIERETL
+1 MDKKTIERETL
-12 DFSSLPNV
+12 DFSSLPNI

-32 TVIDQLIEFKG
+32 TVIDKLIELKG
-43 ENNALATLILL
+43 ESNALATLILL
-54 DDMNIRGTQLY
+54 DDMNIRGIQLSI
-65 TLYKMCNQDIKAF
+65 LYKMCNQDIETF
-78 YETTINITKDDI
+78 YETVINITKDDI
-90 LQLNQASAPLC
+90 ELLNRTSAPLC
-101 IYKAVFEGTSD
+101 VYKAIFEGTSE
-112 DRKNNPN
+112 DRKKYPN
-119 KYIFTND
+119 KYIFTNV
-126 ERENYIKHKKTSQE
+126 ERENYTKNKEK

-146 DLYPTISIEEALK
+146 DLYPTITIEEALK
-159 IIKNRG
+159 IIKNKG

-171 KEYINDDHAKEIYQ
+171 TEYINDNHIKEVYWI
-185 VFYNDLGDILY
+185 FYNKLGDILY

-204 VFLWKDSKL
+204 IFLWKDSKL
-213 NVVRSKNNNNI
+213 NVVRSKDNNNI

-231 DHPFETYDNLIKNSH
+231 DHPFETYDRLLTNSH
-246 SKVNNDA
+246 NKLNEDM

-267 SEKNPNYS
+267 TEKNPNYS
-275 SCVTTLIY
+275 SCVTALIY

-288 EQIYDELDDGLKE
+288 EQIYNELDEGLKA

-306 LNQASDMAYDEII
+306 LEQASDKAYDEII

-350 KDRFCKARGHQTNN
+350 KDRFCKARGHETNN

-396 TV
+396 TI

>member
-1 MNNKTIERETL
+1 MDKKTIEREML
-12 DFSSLPNV
+12 DFSSLPNI

-32 TVIDQLIEFKG
+32 TVIDKLIELKG
-43 ENNALATLILL
+43 ESNALATLILL
-54 DDMNIRGTQLY
+54 DDMNIRGIQLSI
-65 TLYKMCNQDIKAF
+65 LYKMCNQDIETF
-78 YETTINITKDDI
+78 YETVINITKDDI
-90 LQLNQASAPLC
+90 ELLNRTSAPLC
-101 IYKAVFEGTSD
+101 VYKAIFEGTSE
-112 DRKNNPN
+112 DRKKYPN
-119 KYIFTND
+119 KYIFTD
-126 ERENYIKHKKTSQE
+126 VEREKYTKSKEK

-146 DLYPTISIEEALK
+146 DLYPTITIEEALK
-159 IIKNRG
+159 IIKNKG

-171 KEYINDDHAKEIYQ
+171 TEYINDNHIKEVYWI
-185 VFYNDLGDILY
+185 FYNKLGDILY

-204 VFLWKDSKL
+204 IFLWKDSKL
-213 NVVRSKNNNNI
+213 NVVRSKDNNNI

-231 DHPFETYDNLIKNSH
+231 DHPFETYDRLLTNSH
-246 SKVNNDA
+246 NKLNEDM

-267 SEKNPNYS
+267 TEKNPNYS
-275 SCVTTLIY
+275 SCVTALIY

-288 EQIYDELDDGLKE
+288 EQIYNELDEGLKA

-306 LNQASDMAYDEII
+306 LEQASDKAYDEII

-350 KDRFCKARGHQTNN
+350 KDRFCKARGHETNN

-396 TV
+396 TI

>member
-1 MNNKTIERETL
+1 MDKKTIERETL
-12 DFSSLPNV
+12 DFSSLPNI

-32 TVIDQLIEFKG
+32 TVIDKLIELKG
-43 ENNALATLILL
+43 ESNALATLILL
-54 DDMNIRGTQLY
+54 DDMNIRGIQLSI
-65 TLYKMCNQDIKAF
+65 LYKMCNQDIETF
-78 YETTINITKDDI
+78 YETVINITKDDI
-90 LQLNQASAPLC
+90 ELLNRTSAPLC
-101 IYKAVFEGTSD
+101 VYKAIFEGTSE
-112 DRKNNPN
+112 DRKKYPN
-119 KYIFTND
+119 KYIFTNV
-126 ERENYIKHKKTSQE
+126 ERENYTKSKEK

-146 DLYPTISIEEALK
+146 DLYPTITIEEALK
-159 IIKNRG
+159 IIKNKG

-171 KEYINDDHAKEIYQ
+171 TEYINDNHIKEVYWI
-185 VFYNDLGDILY
+185 FYNKLGDILY

-204 VFLWKDSKL
+204 IFLWKDSKL
-213 NVVRSKNNNNI
+213 NVVRSKDNNNI

-231 DHPFETYDNLIKNSH
+231 DHPFETYDRLLTNSH
-246 SKVNNDA
+246 NKLNEDM

-267 SEKNPNYS
+267 TEKNPNYS
-275 SCVTTLIY
+275 SCVTALIY

-288 EQIYDELDDGLKE
+288 EQIYNELDEGLKA

-306 LNQASDMAYDEII
+306 LEQASDKAYDEII
-319 NHLNAD
+319 NHLNAN

-350 KDRFCKARGHQTNN
+350 KDRFCKARGHETNN

-396 TV
+396 TI

>member
-1 MNNKTIERETL
+1 MDKKTIERETL
-12 DFSSLPNV
+12 DFSSLPNI

-32 TVIDQLIEFKG
+32 TVIDKLIELKG
-43 ENNALATLILL
+43 ESNALATLILL
-54 DDMNIRGTQLY
+54 DDMNIRGIQLSI
-65 TLYKMCNQDIKAF
+65 LYKMCNQDIETF
-78 YETTINITKDDI
+78 YETVINITKDDI
-90 LQLNQASAPLC
+90 ELLNRTSAPLC
-101 IYKAVFEGTSD
+101 VYKAIFEGTSE
-112 DRKNNPN
+112 DRKKYPN
-119 KYIFTND
+119 KYIFTNV
-126 ERENYIKHKKTSQE
+126 ERENYTKSKEK

-146 DLYPTISIEEALK
+146 DLYPTITIEEALK
-159 IIKNRG
+159 IIKNKG

-171 KEYINDDHAKEIYQ
+171 TEYINDNHIKEVYWI
-185 VFYNDLGDILY
+185 FYNKLGDILY

-204 VFLWKDSKL
+204 IFLWKDSKL
-213 NVVRSKNNNNI
+213 NVVRSKDNNNI

-231 DHPFETYDNLIKNSH
+231 DHPFETYDNLLKNSH
-246 SKVNNDA
+246 DKLNDDI
-253 NLIPIIKTIKGIKY
+253 NSIPIIKTIKGIKY
-267 SEKNPNYS
+267 TEKNPNYS
-275 SCVTTLIY
+275 SCVTALIY

-288 EQIYDELDDGLKE
+288 EQIYNELDEGLKA

-306 LNQASDMAYDEII
+306 LEQASDKAYDEII

-350 KDRFCKARGHQTNN
+350 KDRFCKARGHETNN

-396 TV
+396 TI

>member
-1 MNNKTIERETL
+1 MNTKTNEREML
-12 DFSSLPNV
+12 DFSSLPNI

-32 TVIDQLIEFKG
+32 TVIDKLIELKG
-43 ENNALATLILL
+43 ESNALATLILL
-54 DDMNIRGTQLY
+54 DDMNIRGIQLSI
-65 TLYKMCNQDIKAF
+65 LYKMCNQDIETF
-78 YETTINITKDDI
+78 YETVINITKDDI
-90 LQLNQASAPLC
+90 ELLNRTSAPLC
-101 IYKAVFEGTSD
+101 VYKAIFEGTSE
-112 DRKNNPN
+112 DRKKYPN
-119 KYIFTND
+119 KYIFTNV
-126 ERENYIKHKKTSQE
+126 ERENYTKSKEK
-140 NNAVEK
+140 NNTVEK
-146 DLYPTISIEEALK
+146 DLYPTITIEEALK
-159 IIKNRG
+159 IIKNKG

-171 KEYINDDHAKEIYQ
+171 MEYINDNHIKEVYWI
-185 VFYNDLGDILY
+185 FYNKLGDILY

-204 VFLWKDSKL
+204 IFLWKDSKL
-213 NVVRSKNNNNI
+213 NVVRSKDNNNI

-231 DHPFETYDNLIKNSH
+231 NHPFETYDRLLTNSH
-246 SKVNNDA
+246 NKLNEDM

-267 SEKNPNYS
+267 TEKNPNYS
-275 SCVTTLIY
+275 SCVTALIY

-288 EQIYDELDDGLKE
+288 EQIYNELDEGLKA

-306 LNQASDMAYDEII
+306 LEQASDKAYDEII

-350 KDRFCKARGHQTNN
+350 KDRFCKARGHETNN

-396 TV
+396 TI

>member
-1 MNNKTIERETL
+1 MNTKTNEREML
-12 DFSSLPNV
+12 DFSSLPNI

-32 TVIDQLIEFKG
+32 TVIDKLIELKG
-43 ENNALATLILL
+43 ESNTLATLILL
-54 DDMNIRGTQLY
+54 DDMNIRGIQLSI
-65 TLYKMCNQDIKAF
+65 LYKMCNQDIETF
-78 YETTINITKDDI
+78 YETVINITKDDI
-90 LQLNQASAPLC
+90 ELLNRTSAPLC
-101 IYKAVFEGTSD
+101 VYKAIFEGTSE
-112 DRKNNPN
+112 DRKKYPN
-119 KYIFTND
+119 KYIFTNV
-126 ERENYIKHKKTSQE
+126 ERENYTKSKEK

-146 DLYPTISIEEALK
+146 DLYPTITIEEALK
-159 IIKNRG
+159 IIKNKG

-171 KEYINDDHAKEIYQ
+171 TEYINDNHIKEVYWI
-185 VFYNDLGDILY
+185 FYNKLGDILY

-204 VFLWKDSKL
+204 IFLWKDSKL
-213 NVVRSKNNNNI
+213 NVVRSKDNNNI

-231 DHPFETYDNLIKNSH
+231 DHPFETYDRLLTNSH
-246 SKVNNDA
+246 NKLNEDM

-267 SEKNPNYS
+267 TEKNPNYS
-275 SCVTTLIY
+275 SCVTALIY

-288 EQIYDELDDGLKE
+288 EQIYNELDEGLKA

-306 LNQASDMAYDEII
+306 LEQASDKAYDEII

-350 KDRFCKARGHQTNN
+350 KDRFCKARGHETNN

-396 TV
+396 TI

>member
-1 MNNKTIERETL
+1 MDKKTIERETL
-12 DFSSLPNV
+12 DFSSLPNI

-32 TVIDQLIEFKG
+32 TVIDKLIELKG
-43 ENNALATLILL
+43 ESNALATLILL
-54 DDMNIRGTQLY
+54 DDMNIRGIQLSI
-65 TLYKMCNQDIKAF
+65 LYKMCNQDIETF
-78 YETTINITKDDI
+78 YETVINITKDDI
-90 LQLNQASAPLC
+90 ELLNRTSAPLC
-101 IYKAVFEGTSD
+101 VYKAIFEGTSE
-112 DRKNNPN
+112 DRKKYPN
-119 KYIFTND
+119 KYIFTNV
-126 ERENYIKHKKTSQE
+126 ERENYTKSKEK

-146 DLYPTISIEEALK
+146 DLYPTITIEEALK
-159 IIKNRG
+159 IIKNKG

-171 KEYINDDHAKEIYQ
+171 TEYINDNHIKEVYWI
-185 VFYNDLGDILY
+185 FYNKLGDILY

-204 VFLWKDSKL
+204 IFLWKDSKL
-213 NVVRSKNNNNI
+213 NVVRSKDNNNI

-231 DHPFETYDNLIKNSH
+231 DHPFETYDRLLTNSH
-246 SKVNNDA
+246 NKLNEDM

-267 SEKNPNYS
+267 TEKNPNYS
-275 SCVTTLIY
+275 SCVTALIY

-288 EQIYDELDDGLKE
+288 EQIYNELDEGLKA

-306 LNQASDMAYDEII
+306 LEQASDKAYDEII

-350 KDRFCKARGHQTNN
+350 KDRFCKARGHETNN

-396 TV
+396 TI